1 MRVVVFLIETVFQWL
16 VGAALLR
23 AWMNGLR
30 VNMRV
35 QPGLFVMALTDWIVK
50 PLRRWLPQSLVK
62 ARLDWGSLLAA
73 VLLSIV
79 CALALRAFSGSFSG
93 MLPGIGWAAGWP
105 ALALVFLLRTGLQML
120 SLLLL
125 GSVLVSW
132 LQPGS
137 SLHAMLARLV
147 APLLEPVRRAVPL
160 LGGIDLSP
168 AILLLLLQMAVMLLG

>member
-1 MRVVVFLIETVFQWL
+1 
-16 VGAALLR
+16 LLR

-50 PLRRWLPQSLVK
+50 PLRRWLPQPLVK

-73 VLLSIV
+73 VLLAIV
-79 CALALRAFSGSFSG
+79 CALALRALSGSLSG
-93 MLPGIGWAAGWP
+93 MLPGIGWAANWP

-125 GSVLVSW
+125 GAVLVSW

-137 SLHAMLARLV
+137 SFYAMLARLV
-147 APLLEPVRRAVPL
+147 APLLEPVRRVVPP

-168 AILLLLLQMAVMLLG
+168 VIVLLLLQMGVMLLG